1 MNYHCT
7 MNRPSSFYF
16 CESGVF
22 LSGSS
27 YLLTAVGTSKAIG
40 PLCISVCLWVLI
52 EFFHDKWPLTYSSS
66 LKVNVRV
73 HDPWEKDVFGL
84 WMHVLSM
91 HVTTWKVF
99 DFFVELIVL
108 KCQCDLDW
116 GYCSCFVDRVNSD
129 IVVYSRFS
137 GHCRRGQRLWFT
149 VYAISY
155 QPTYSGSLCWT
166 VPSLT

>member
-27 YLLTAVGTSKAIG
+27 YLLTAVGTSKTIG

-129 IVVYSRFS
+129 IVVSA
-137 GHCRRGQRLWFT
+137 
-149 VYAISY
+149 V
-155 QPTYSGSLCWT
+155 SLGI
-166 VPSLT
+166 VDVDSDSDLLSMRSLVNQLIQVASVELFHL